1 MIYILLPTYNEEH
14 SIEPLLLRIKK
25 GMSKRNYQYS
35 VVVYN
40 DGSTD
45 NTSEILEKNI
55 HYIPLVVIGEREN
68 KGLGYAMKS
77 LLNKVLELSTDDD
90 DIAVVLDAD
99 NTHNP
104 EHIFRMVDDISD
116 GFDVVIASRFLR
128 DSRTIGVPKYRNLLS
143 IIASYL
149 MKILF
154 PIKGIKD
161 YTCGYRAYRIGML
174 RNAKNIYG
182 DTLITER
189 GFACMAEL
197 LIKLRPLGIL
207 AIEIPLVLK
216 YNRKIGESKMN
227 VPVTILKTV
236 RLIWRSLFG
245 RKTIKATLE

>member
-1 MIYILLPTYNEEH
+1 MIYILLPTYNEEQ
-14 SIEPLLLRIKK
+14 SVEPLLLRIKK
-25 GMSKRNYQYS
+25 GMSKRNYQYF

-45 NTSEILEKNI
+45 NTSEILKRNV
-55 HYIPLVVIGEREN
+55 HDIPLVVIGEMGN

-77 LLNKVLELSTDDD
+77 LVNKVLELSTDDD
-90 DIAVVLDAD
+90 DITIVLDAD

-116 GFDVVIASRFLR
+116 GFDIVIASRFLR
-128 DSRTIGVPKYRNLLS
+128 DSRTLGVPKYRNLLS

-154 PIKGIKD
+154 PIKGVRD
-161 YTCGYRAYRIGML
+161 YTCGYRAYRVGLL

-182 DTLITER
+182 DALITER

-197 LIKLRPLGIL
+197 LIKLRRLGIL
-207 AIEIPLVLK
+207 AVEIPLVLK
-216 YNRKIGESKMN
+216 YNLKGGKSKMD
-227 VPVTILKTV
+227 VPVTILKTL
-236 RLIWRSLFG
+236 RLIWRSLF
-245 RKTIKATLE
+245 RRSTVQ

>member
-1 MIYILLPTYNEEH
+1 MIYVLLPTYNEEH
-14 SIEPLLLRIKK
+14 SIEPLLLRIKN

-45 NTSEILEKNI
+45 NTSEILKKNV
-55 HYIPLVVIGEREN
+55 YDIPLVIIGEREN
-68 KGLGYAMKS
+68 KGLGYAMNS
-77 LLNKVLELSTDDD
+77 LVNRVLELSTGDDD
-90 DIAVVLDAD
+90 VAVVLDAD

-128 DSRTIGVPKYRNLLS
+128 DSRTLGVPKYRNLLS
-143 IIASYL
+143 IVASYL

-154 PIKGIKD
+154 PIKGIRD
-161 YTCGYRAYRIGML
+161 YTCGYRAYRVGVL
-174 RNAKNIYG
+174 RDAKNIYG
-182 DTLITER
+182 DALITER

-197 LIKLRPLGIL
+197 LIKLRRLGIL
-207 AIEIPLVLK
+207 AVEIPLVLK
-216 YNRKIGESKMN
+216 YNLKRGKSKMD
-227 VPVTILKTV
+227 VPATILKTL